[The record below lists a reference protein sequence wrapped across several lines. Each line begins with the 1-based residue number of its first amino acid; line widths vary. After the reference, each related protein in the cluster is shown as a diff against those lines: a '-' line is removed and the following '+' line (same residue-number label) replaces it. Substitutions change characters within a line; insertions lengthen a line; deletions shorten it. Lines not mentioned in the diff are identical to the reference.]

1 MLRKCIIFLSF
12 CVIVIKCG
20 CRKQEVNECESICRT
35 NDKGKMSCE
44 LRGAIILPNLSTIE
58 ASLPRVSS
66 HLIFRICSILFF
78 SITMFDVRNQFER
91 ATYWNLMKIISNR
104 GINKCFLINIYQSIS
119 YIKENVKI
127 NF

>member
-1 MLRKCIIFLSF
+1 MLMKCIIFLSF
-12 CVIVIKCG
+12 CVVVINCG

-66 HLIFRICSILFF
+66 HLIFRIYF
-78 SITMFDVRNQFER
+78 SHLQMFDVRNQFER
-91 ATYWNLMKIISNR
+91 ALHIEIS
-104 GINKCFLINIYQSIS
+104 
-119 YIKENVKI
+119 
-127 NF
+127 